1 MSVKT
6 EEQQRIE
13 LPVTGMSCASCA
25 RTIEDR
31 LSATP
36 GVVNAS
42 VNFATGAA
50 NIDFDPSKS
59 GPAELAGV
67 IEALGYHVP
76 AAQEDTSAA
85 EEKERRALLRR
96 FWVAV

>member
-6 EEQQRIE
+6 EEHIE

-25 RTIEDR
+25 RTIENR

-50 NIDFDPSKS
+50 TIDFDPRRAA
-59 GPAELAGV
+59 PRELAGV
-67 IEALGYHVP
+67 IEELGYHVP
-76 AAQEDTSAA
+76 ATE
-85 EEKERRALLRR
+85 
-96 FWVAV
+96 